1 MRCRKRLSLQKRH
14 QVSTF
19 VKTGRIMTPQVL
31 SEPQQCTA
39 ALKWTMECSSVK
51 GWLLGGVIV
60 TASICAL
67 FYIFGSKNQIL
78 K

>member
-1 MRCRKRLSLQKRH
+1 
-14 QVSTF
+14 
-19 VKTGRIMTPQVL
+19 MTPQVL

-67 FYIFGSKNQIL
+67 FYIFGSIL
-78 K
+78 IAWTSRIGGKLSAARLHGGVGP